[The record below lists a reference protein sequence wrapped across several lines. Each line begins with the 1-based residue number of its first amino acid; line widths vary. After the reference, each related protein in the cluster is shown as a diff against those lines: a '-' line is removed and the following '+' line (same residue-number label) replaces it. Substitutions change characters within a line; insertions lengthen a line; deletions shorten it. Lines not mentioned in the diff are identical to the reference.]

1 MRVDVLHSR
10 VSLQMSEDK
19 VKVIRECAYKFSM
32 KLTYP
37 HRLMLRNSAA
47 SSTACIVRMSDSQT
61 SNTRRSRT
69 TSVSSA
75 NSATKLVDAA
85 FASASA
91 IGYRGSSLVSLNE
104 VGTYLKRCA
113 NFQEALENCDK
124 LLIESAASQ

>member
-1 MRVDVLHSR
+1 MRLQVQHEANVSPSTDVAKFCSFIHSLH
-10 VSLQMSEDK
+10 
-19 VKVIRECAYKFSM
+19 
-32 KLTYP
+32 
-37 HRLMLRNSAA
+37 
-47 SSTACIVRMSDSQT
+47 
-61 SNTRRSRT
+61 RT

-91 IGYRGSSLVSLNE
+91 IGYRGSSLGSLNE